1 MTGSTSGEESFI
13 AKNMDA
19 NIHAPSAGGVGT
31 PNGHYFGG
39 MTQGGGEGLSASI
52 GGKIGSTM
60 QNVSI
65 DQAIS
70 PSGNLDNVLGSFKGD
85 AMSSNPFSVADRF
98 MPVQNLGAAGQA
110 IQQTGKG
117 LSDIAKINSLTSA
130 TGSDITGNTSLFSQ
144 KPNSSGMQMG

>member
-1 MTGSTSGEESFI
+1 MTGSTTGEESFI

-19 NIHAPSAGGVGT
+19 NIHGPSAGGVGT
-31 PNGHYFGG
+31 PNGHFFAG
-39 MTQGGGEGLSASI
+39 MTQGGGEGLNASL

-70 PSGNLDNVLGSFKGD
+70 PSGNLDNILGSFQGD

-98 MPVQNLGAAGQA
+98 MPIQNLGATGQA

-117 LSDIAKINSLTSA
+117 LSGVAELKSFGGAINAGLQGHTTFASPSK
-130 TGSDITGNTSLFSQ
+130 GG
-144 KPNSSGMQMG
+144 GMQAG

>member
-1 MTGSTSGEESFI
+1 
-13 AKNMDA
+13 
-19 NIHAPSAGGVGT
+19 
-31 PNGHYFGG
+31 
-39 MTQGGGEGLSASI
+39 
-52 GGKIGSTM
+52 M

-98 MPVQNLGAAGQA
+98 MPIQNLGAAGQA

-117 LSDIAKINSLTSA
+117 LSGVAELKSFGGAINAGLQGHTS
-130 TGSDITGNTSLFSQ
+130 FSSPS
-144 KPNSSGMQMG
+144 KGGGMQAG